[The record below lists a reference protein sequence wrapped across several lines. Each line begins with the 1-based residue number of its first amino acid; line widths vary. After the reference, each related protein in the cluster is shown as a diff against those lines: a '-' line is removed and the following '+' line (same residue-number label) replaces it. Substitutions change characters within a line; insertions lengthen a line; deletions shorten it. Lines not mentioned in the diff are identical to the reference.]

1 MVKNED
7 YDIYTAYYL
16 NQAGCGFSN
25 IYAGPMYQK
34 GYGIGSFLGGL
45 FRSVYPILKKGAS
58 IVGSELLKSGSN
70 LISDIASAQDPQTAI
85 KRRGKEAINN
95 LSRVVGEKMF
105 GTGYKTTKPMKRKHS
120 GSKSQPVK
128 KRKAARASD
137 TKKKVTKKVTKSK
150 KKSSERSKS
159 DIFDIFT

>member
-7 YDIYTAYYL
+7 YDIYTTYYL
-16 NQAGCGFSN
+16 NQAGSGFSN
-25 IYAGPMYQK
+25 VYTGPMYQK

-70 LISDIASAQDPQTAI
+70 LISDIASAQDPQMTV

-95 LSRVVGEKMF
+95 LSRVVGDKMF
-105 GTGYKTTKPMKRKHS
+105 GSGYKTTKPVKRKHS
-120 GSKSQPVK
+120 TSKSQTVK
-128 KRKAARASD
+128 KRKTARTKN
-137 TKKKVTKKVTKSK
+137 TKKKVTKRRSSK
-150 KKSSERSKS
+150 KKSSERNKS

>member
-1 MVKNED
+1 MVKNEE

-25 IYAGPMYQK
+25 VYAGPMYQK

-70 LISDIASAQDPQTAI
+70 LLGDIASAQDPQIAI

-95 LSRVVGEKMF
+95 LSRVVGDKMF
-105 GTGYKTTKPMKRKHS
+105 GAGYKTTKPVKRRHS
-120 GSKSQPVK
+120 GSKSQPAK
-128 KRKAARASD
+128 KRKTTRARN
-137 TKKKVTKKVTKSK
+137 TKKKVTKNSSSK
-150 KKSSERSKS
+150 KNSSKRSKS
-159 DIFDIFT
+159 EIFDIFT

>member
-1 MVKNED
+1 MVRNED
-7 YDIYTAYYL
+7 YDIYTTYYL

-25 IYAGPMYQK
+25 VYSGPMYQK

-70 LISDIASAQDPQTAI
+70 IISDIASAQDPQMVV
-85 KRRGKEAINN
+85 KKRGKEAINN

-105 GTGYKTTKPMKRKHS
+105 GAGYKAAKAVKRKHS
-120 GSKSQPVK
+120 DSKSQPVK
-128 KRKAARASD
+128 KRKTARASSP
-137 TKKKVTKKVTKSK
+137 KKKVSKNRSNK
-150 KKSSERSKS
+150 KKNQGRSKS